1 MVSEGEYFEDLED
14 LENIEDEGGQT
25 ELYEHRR
32 VVADSGQNSVRVDKF
47 LMDHLRDTSRNRIQ
61 KAAEAGYIM
70 ANGKPVKSNY
80 KVKASDVITLMLDRP
95 KRDWE
100 IIPEDIPLD
109 VVYEDDQLLLIN
121 KPTIQKPGEA
131 RDKMIAAMEEVRAL
145 SELAGTGIT
154 KADLDAYVA
163 LVDTLNP
170 DGMPSMRQD
179 GLAKRYSEVDFFA
192 GTVIRKAKQ
201 YGLYVPVNQSLYD
214 TVKQIESAY

>member
-1 MVSEGEYFEDLED
+1 MISEEQYFEDLEN
-14 LENIEDEGGQT
+14 LENIEDEDVQT

-80 KVKASDVITLMLDRP
+80 KVKAGDIITLMLDRP

-100 IIPEDIPLD
+100 IIPEDIPLN

-121 KPTIQKPGEA
+121 KPAGMVVHPGCA
-131 RDKMIAAMEEVRAL
+131 
-145 SELAGTGIT
+145 T
-154 KADLDAYVA
+154 
-163 LVDTLNP
+163 
-170 DGMPSMRQD
+170 
-179 GLAKRYSEVDFFA
+179 
-192 GTVIRKAKQ
+192 
-201 YGLYVPVNQSLYD
+201 
-214 TVKQIESAY
+214 SAEPW